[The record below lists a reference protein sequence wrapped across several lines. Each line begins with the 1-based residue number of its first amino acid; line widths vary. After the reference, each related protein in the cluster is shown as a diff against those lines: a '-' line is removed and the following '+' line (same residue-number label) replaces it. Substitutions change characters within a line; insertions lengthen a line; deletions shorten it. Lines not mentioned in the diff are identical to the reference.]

1 MTEDLALNERQKT
14 FVRELVYGNCS
25 QTEAAR
31 RAGFAQ
37 PAQAATRLL
46 KDSKIGAYRAELQ
59 DDIAAEYGISAERS
73 MRDLLNIRN
82 GAIENGQYGAAVAA
96 EKLRAQM
103 GGLLNEKRDDPM
115 KLMSKEQIEKRLEE
129 LQKLAEAK
137 TVALEKTQD
146 GTFTAKS

>member
-37 PAQAATRLL
+37 PAQAASRLL
-46 KDSKIGAYRAELQ
+46 KDPKIGAYRADLQ
-59 DDIAAEYGISAERS
+59 DDVAAEYGISAERS

-103 GGLLNEKRDDPM
+103 GGLLNEKRDDPL
-115 KLMSKEQIEKRLEE
+115 KLMSKEQIEKRLKE
-129 LQKLAEAK
+129 LQRLAEAK

-146 GTFTAKS
+146 GTFTAKP

>member
-14 FVRELVYGNCS
+14 FVRELVYGNCY

-31 RAGFAQ
+31 RDGFAQ

-73 MRDLLNIRN
+73 MRDLLNIMN
-82 GAIENGQYGAAVAA
+82 GAI
-96 EKLRAQM
+96 
-103 GGLLNEKRDDPM
+103 
-115 KLMSKEQIEKRLEE
+115 
-129 LQKLAEAK
+129 
-137 TVALEKTQD
+137 
-146 GTFTAKS
+146 

>member
-1 MTEDLALNERQKT
+1 
-14 FVRELVYGNCS
+14 
-25 QTEAAR
+25 
-31 RAGFAQ
+31 
-37 PAQAATRLL
+37 
-46 KDSKIGAYRAELQ
+46 
-59 DDIAAEYGISAERS
+59 

-129 LQKLAEAK
+129 LQKLAEVK

-146 GTFTAKS
+146 GTFTAKP